1 MFWPLLFPRE
11 VVLRNFLSHIFFQGN
26 INYLYGNNR
35 KKTLLTNLSIKNY
48 ALIDHLNVKFTN
60 GFTVITGETGA
71 GKSILLG
78 GLSLVLGKRAD
89 LSSLRE
95 KDNKCIVEAEF
106 EISKYGLEAFFAEND
121 LDYEKKTIIR
131 REILPSGKSR
141 AFINDSPVTLDILS
155 QLGDQLI
162 DVHSQHQTLRLAD
175 NDFQLKVID
184 ALADNGKGLK
194 EYASKLLLYQSTLK
208 ELQNLEDFQLS
219 ATKEHEY
226 NSFLLQ
232 ELSSAPLKEG
242 ILEELEEQYEQ
253 LNNVEIILEQLSH
266 GQQLLNEEQIGVVNL
281 LAELKQ
287 VSNKLA
293 SFGHQYSDLNE
304 RVTSVFIELDDIS
317 NELNILNEK
326 VEADPEMLEQVNT
339 KLLLL
344 YDLQKKHKVQSI
356 TELLEI
362 RNKLEEMVSATENVA
377 MDIDRKKKELQ
388 LLATALN
395 TEASNL
401 SKKRKSAIPNLK
413 KQLEDTLI
421 DLGMASAT
429 FKIEINASKEFK
441 STGKDDLTFLF
452 SANKGSDYGDLKK
465 VASGGEL
472 SRIMLTI
479 KAILAKYEHLP
490 TMMFDEI
497 DTGVSGEIS
506 NKMGDIMQAMSN
518 TMQIFSI
525 THLPQVAAK
534 GVHHFKV
541 YKEEELMG
549 TNTKMKK
556 LSSEERIVEL
566 AEMLGGKTLS
576 DSALAHA
583 RQLLD

>member
-1 MFWPLLFPRE
+1 
-11 VVLRNFLSHIFFQGN
+11 
-26 INYLYGNNR
+26 
-35 KKTLLTNLSIKNY
+35 LLTNLSIKNY

-106 EISKYGLEAFFAEND
+106 EISKYGLEAFFTEND

-304 RVTSVFIELDDIS
+304 RVASVFIELDDIS

-339 KLLLL
+339 KLQLL

-356 TELLEI
+356 TELLDI

-401 SKKRKSAIPNLK
+401 SKKRKSVIPNLK